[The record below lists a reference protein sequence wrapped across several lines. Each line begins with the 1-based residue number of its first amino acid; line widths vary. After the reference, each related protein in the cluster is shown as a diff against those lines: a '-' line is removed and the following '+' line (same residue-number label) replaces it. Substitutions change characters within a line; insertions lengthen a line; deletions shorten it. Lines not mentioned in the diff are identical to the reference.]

1 MWEKHS
7 VLAEADLVM
16 PASWE
21 PFGEQGP
28 VAADSFEFPIE
39 DFYRT
44 DPISRA
50 SHTMAQ
56 CSELFVRGRHQPPA
70 RTGTHG

>member
-1 MWEKHS
+1 MRQACPTLTE
-7 VLAEADLVM
+7 AERVS
-16 PASWE
+16 PAPWGS
-21 PFGEQGP
+21 FGEPGP
-28 VAADSFEFPIE
+28 VAADAFEYPIE

-50 SHTMAQ
+50 SRTMAQ
-56 CSELFVRGRHQPPA
+56 CSELFVARSREAQG